1 MLLLLGWVF
10 VAAFGLFSTCGERVL
25 LFIVVH
31 GFLVAGASLIAEH
44 RLCTQSSVVAAH
56 RL

>member
-1 MLLLLGWVF
+1 MGWVF

-44 RLCTQSSVVAAH
+44 RLYMQSSVVAAH

>member
-1 MLLLLGWVF
+1 MGWVF
-10 VAAFGLFSTCGERVL
+10 VAACGRFSTCGERGL

-31 GFLVAGASLIAEH
+31 GFLVAGASLVADH
-44 RLCTQSSVVAAH
+44 RLYAQTSVVAAH